1 MYDSQCENCRL
12 ACPGLYTS
20 KKRPNSNLIN
30 TFNFLHFDF
39 EKDSIEDWHCI
50 YSMLRVGNTVKTMT
64 LLLAS
69 SQSENVTPSTTN
81 DVHVPTPEPA
91 VSFNDILPGTSLLKK
106 NHQPNTSMTFLKL
119 QITVFQ
125 I

>member
-1 MYDSQCENCRL
+1 
-12 ACPGLYTS
+12 
-20 KKRPNSNLIN
+20 
-30 TFNFLHFDF
+30 
-39 EKDSIEDWHCI
+39 
-50 YSMLRVGNTVKTMT
+50 MLKVGNTVKTMT

-106 NHQPNTSMTFLKL
+106 NHRPDTSMTFFKL
-119 QITVFQ
+119 QCSTSKQ
-125 I
+125 YHQNGKMGQNGSGKTNCMA